1 MMVSYITDEAAEG
14 KCYMGPVKESD
25 DAYAALEKCL
35 KEDGMMLDFA
45 LLRDESGSWI
55 TDMVRFMRKYV
66 PDSEAGDFEL
76 VKEWQL
82 HRGDDVEK
90 HQLVK
95 YVANKAYD
103 MVSYGHNVA
112 EQDMMYGIDV
122 VKDVAVDVIVLGGR
136 RTRLSGVFYYNS
148 KTGHF
153 HLAGSKWLEKY
164 TKPRVWQLAGV
175 RFAPTAPGAAL
186 FTGLDD
192 LKSTY
197 EKVMK
202 VTWKDDSNAYVVDS
216 KEVA

>member
-1 MMVSYITDEAAEG
+1 MV
-14 KCYMGPVKESD
+14 K
-25 DAYAALEKCL
+25 
-35 KEDGMMLDFA
+35 MLQH
-45 LLRDESGSWI
+45 
-55 TDMVRFMRKYV
+55 YV
-66 PDSEAGDFEL
+66 VDSRPGDFEL

-82 HRGDDVEK
+82 HRDGNVEK

-103 MVSYGHNVA
+103 IVSYGHSIA
-112 EQDMMYGIDV
+112 EQDMMFGIDV
-122 VKDVAVDVIVLGGR
+122 IKDVAVDVIVLGGR
-136 RTRLSGVFYYNS
+136 RTRLSGMFYYNF

-175 RFAPTAPGAAL
+175 RFAPSAPGVAL
-186 FTGLDD
+186 FTSQDD

-202 VTWKDDSNAYVVDS
+202 ATWKDDSNAYVASS
-216 KEVA
+216 KEAA